1 MKFLIKFCQSVQCS
15 QFQWQVPHIWL
26 VDVPDEIEV
35 FKIIAHNKKKLTQFY
50 KSIKK
55 QRSLFNAML
64 SCKQLKWQ
72 VGSFV
77 GK

>member
-1 MKFLIKFCQSVQCS
+1 M
-15 QFQWQVPHIWL
+15 
-26 VDVPDEIEV
+26 
-35 FKIIAHNKKKLTQFY
+35 KKKKLYVELQTLTQFY
-50 KSIKK
+50 NSIKK
-55 QRSLFNAML
+55 QRSLFKAML